1 MCIVCVL
8 FDKGKITKKEAK
20 AALFET
26 INEAKTKEEI
36 NHIRDLYTE
45 LEKSEVDKK
54 PLSD

>member
-1 MCIVCVL
+1 MCLVCIL
-8 FDKGKITKKEAK
+8 FDKGKMTKKEAK